1 MNSSTY
7 KSLALEINFVLEMT
21 TTPSS
26 LRLAD
31 SAVTD
36 ISPTGWPRRF
46 ETEISTDGLWGLTA
60 AGLTR
65 VTATGTVF

>member
-1 MNSSTY
+1 MNKKSLMNSSTY

-36 ISPTGWPRRF
+36 ISPTG
-46 ETEISTDGLWGLTA
+46 
-60 AGLTR
+60 
-65 VTATGTVF
+65 